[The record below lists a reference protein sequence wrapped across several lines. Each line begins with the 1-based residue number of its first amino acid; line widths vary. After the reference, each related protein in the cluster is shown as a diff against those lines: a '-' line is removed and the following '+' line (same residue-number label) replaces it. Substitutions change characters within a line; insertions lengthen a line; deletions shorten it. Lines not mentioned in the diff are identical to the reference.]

1 MFRVAAGLH
10 RRLLVLLLFPLPVL
24 TLFGI
29 WYDYESTDTLSV
41 QLDYKLQ
48 RLMPL
53 LVESV
58 FVRGKGDDQAVV
70 VLLAPPIGD
79 FLSGRNGPTAFSIRD
94 MLGNVVA
101 GSDWMSQRVPGT
113 AEPDY
118 YSEEEGGVVYR
129 IAAQK
134 ISTSAG
140 DVVLFLADGSDPRQQ
155 WLRALVWKVV
165 VPNLMLMGVAVLLV
179 NWAVNRALKPL
190 LDLKDAVENRSPR
203 DLSPID
209 PMSSPEEV
217 RPLVQSLNRLFE
229 LVNAQTESQ
238 RRFVADAAHQLRTPL
253 AGLQAQVEAWAQALV
268 AAASPPPTGARYVSN
283 KPPGKADVAAQSLT
297 LKADQILRLRDATRR
312 TSQLAHQLLALSRA
326 DARNPDTASRQHT
339 DLQDLCETLLE
350 THLDHATERDIDL
363 GLDTQPTHVL
373 GHDWLLRELLNN
385 LLDNALKYT
394 PSGGQV
400 TLRCGLR
407 DGLAFLEVEDNG
419 PGVPPEHREKVLER
433 FYRVPGV
440 AAEGT
445 GLGLAIAAEIARV
458 HRCRLEL
465 GAGLMEQGL
474 RVVLTFPPDATVTQQ
489 AQAGRPFADG
499 DRFHG

>member
-140 DVVLFLADGSDPRQQ
+140 DLVLFLADGSDPRQQ

-190 LDLKDAVENRSPR
+190 LDLKDAVEHRSPR

-268 AAASPPPTGARYVSN
+268 AAASPPPPRGHAMCRTNRRARPMWRPSRSRSR
-283 KPPGKADVAAQSLT
+283 PTRFCACGMPHAAPRNS
-297 LKADQILRLRDATRR
+297 R
-312 TSQLAHQLLALSRA
+312 TSCWPCRA
-326 DARNPDTASRQHT
+326 PMPATPTPPAAST
-339 DLQDLCETLLE
+339 
-350 THLDHATERDIDL
+350 
-363 GLDTQPTHVL
+363 PTCRTCAKPC
-373 GHDWLLRELLNN
+373 W
-385 LLDNALKYT
+385 KPT
-394 PSGGQV
+394 WTMPPSGTSTWAWTPNPPMCWGM
-400 TLRCGLR
+400 TGCCGS
-407 DGLAFLEVEDNG
+407 
-419 PGVPPEHREKVLER
+419 
-433 FYRVPGV
+433 
-440 AAEGT
+440 
-445 GLGLAIAAEIARV
+445 
-458 HRCRLEL
+458 C
-465 GAGLMEQGL
+465 
-474 RVVLTFPPDATVTQQ
+474 
-489 AQAGRPFADG
+489 
-499 DRFHG
+499 